1 MAGGIG
7 PEREFFLRFRF
18 LRFDSFEMPFGSVEL
33 RLLSWR
39 KSSTRLV
46 ILPTLATNEPDSSFS
61 ARFIDLSVEMP
72 ATVSGMLPWRCD
84 PLIFK
89 PSKAV

>member
-7 PEREFFLRFRF
+7 PESEFFLRFRF
-18 LRFDSFEMPFGSVEL
+18 FRFDSFEMSSGSVEL

-46 ILPTLATNEPDSSFS
+46 ISPMLTTKEPDSSFS

-72 ATVSGMLPWRCD
+72 ATASGMLPWR
-84 PLIFK
+84 
-89 PSKAV
+89 